1 MAYMNGSKRPSTI
14 FMFPYSLFAAAM
26 RAVLLK
32 AGIENAIIHVTVG
45 LISSFAGPMI
55 AAWMMRKTK
64 WLAFF
69 MGDMDCIKQKK

>member
-1 MAYMNGSKRPSTI
+1 
-14 FMFPYSLFAAAM
+14 M

-32 AGIENAIIHVTVG
+32 AGIENAIFHVIVG

-55 AAWMMRKTK
+55 AAWLMRKIK

-69 MGDMDCIKQKK
+69 MGDMSCIKQKK

>member
-1 MAYMNGSKRPSTI
+1 
-14 FMFPYSLFAAAM
+14 MFPCSLFAASM

-69 MGDMDCIKQKK
+69 YGGYELYKAEKIG